1 MTYQQISGKQ
11 IVLTSENWN
20 TYISG
25 SVFHVHWMQGGLRWQ
40 WRYVSSLCEI
50 SMMWQWMQ
58 WTRRSASDLRLWM
71 VGIWWLLCVQLAVAF
86 FQDRSLEVLQRIF
99 LCCVKVSSA
108 LSQNFQQWRELQQ
121 GNLDS
126 CKLTSAPFFQ
136 MISPEVLHGEGVWYA
151 TSTQRSCALWRAVP
165 GALASSGPFR
175 LCFDLFF
182 HHACLLAGDTYHW
195 SDRVEL
201 NWESGKTLILSQGRD
216 ERGHLSFLVHCVEWR
231 SLPSSASKNTK
242 ATKRILQWV
251 QWTCHDVDTW
261 QNRFGWSVFCEL
273 WSKDVVSSIDC
284 GTVLCWGLT

>member
-50 SMMWQWMQ
+50 SMMWQRMQ

-165 GALASSGPFR
+165 GTLASSGPFR
-175 LCFDLFF
+175 LCFDPFF
-182 HHACLLAGDTYHW
+182 HHFCLWAGDTYHW

-216 ERGHLSFLVHCVEWR
+216 EQG
-231 SLPSSASKNTK
+231 PSSLLHCIEGLCQAVRRKISKQRRGSCSECSGL
-242 ATKRILQWV
+242 AMMLILGK
-251 QWTCHDVDTW
+251 
-261 QNRFGWSVFCEL
+261 NRFGWSVFCEL